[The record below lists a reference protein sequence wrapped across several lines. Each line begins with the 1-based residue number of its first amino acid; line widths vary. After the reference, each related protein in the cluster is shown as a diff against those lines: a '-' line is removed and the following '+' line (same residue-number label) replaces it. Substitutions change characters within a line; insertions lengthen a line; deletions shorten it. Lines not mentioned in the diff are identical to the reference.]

1 MLTLIRATPRW
12 RSQRCPAR
20 ILVVR
25 RLWVNPDATSM
36 ALPRPAATLVS
47 FATEHVPESARVA
60 MWEEHNTA
68 SLVGLTCQVPQRP
81 AFRAREV
88 NLALPRLQ
96 LASVTA
102 SPHAVKRNRRQVA
115 DTPAGSLAVYFA
127 VTGEALLSSGDRACT
142 VRPGQVLIVDA
153 DRPFVRSFAHGLR
166 ELAVTVPYE
175 AIDLDTGSSGFPQ
188 VVGPGGAVVARALA
202 ALVQRSLRQPP
213 PDPEHVEHE
222 VLMMLTFIIS
232 GSVSN
237 PLALQFLL
245 AAELVRRRLADQ
257 SLSAAQVAAGVGVSE
272 RQLSRAFA
280 HHGESYAHF
289 VLRERL
295 ELAHTRLTA
304 AAPDTSIAEISRCCG
319 FTAAAHFTRAFS
331 ALYGCPPRDVR
342 DRS

>member
-1 MLTLIRATPRW
+1 MACGDALGAGYGFGPPLGPDVPVTMSGGGPFEWEPGEWTDDTSMAIAIAEVAADGHDLLNPQAQNRVAARWSGWAQGANDVGSQTLAVLDAARQAAARRGQESPSVNKSLSTMTTKASVRLPIARASSPDRSPRHCDCFSCGDCSRRPAVLTLIRATPHW
-12 RSQRCPAR
+12 RSERCPAR
-20 ILVVR
+20 ILVVW
-25 RLWVNPDATSM
+25 RLRVNPDATST
-36 ALPRPAATLVS
+36 AVPRPAATLVS

-68 SLVGLTCQVPQRP
+68 SLVGLTCQVPQRQ

-175 AIDLDTGSSGFPQ
+175 AIDLD
-188 VVGPGGAVVARALA
+188 RK
-202 ALVQRSLRQPP
+202 R
-213 PDPEHVEHE
+213 
-222 VLMMLTFIIS
+222 
-232 GSVSN
+232 
-237 PLALQFLL
+237 
-245 AAELVRRRLADQ
+245 
-257 SLSAAQVAAGVGVSE
+257 
-272 RQLSRAFA
+272 
-280 HHGESYAHF
+280 
-289 VLRERL
+289 
-295 ELAHTRLTA
+295 TR
-304 AAPDTSIAEISRCCG
+304 
-319 FTAAAHFTRAFS
+319 
-331 ALYGCPPRDVR
+331 
-342 DRS
+342 